1 MTWLF
6 VAGAF
11 LFASYIKGATGM
23 GFPLIATPMVALL
36 VDLRTTYVLLL
47 LPNILMDT
55 FQIARGKASW
65 ALWRRL
71 APVFITTAGGVF
83 LGTRIL
89 IAVPERAIYLAL
101 AAVILVF
108 LAGARLHLDLTIP
121 PRWEGRLGGI
131 TGLVG
136 GTLNGV
142 TNVYGPIA
150 TVYLLGLR
158 LEKREFVKGV
168 AAIFLTAKVSQLV
181 ALSRWGFYTPAVF
194 RESLGLSAMALAAFW
209 VGLKTQDRVRQDS
222 FVRIIY
228 VLLAAMAAY
237 FVYRGILR

>member
-47 LPNILMDT
+47 LPNILMDVI
-55 FQIARGKASW
+55 QILRGKAPW
-65 ALWRRL
+65 AVWRRL
-71 APVFITTAGGVF
+71 VPVFVTTAGGVF

-89 IAVPERAIYLAL
+89 IAVPERAISLAL
-101 AAVILVF
+101 AAVILLF
-108 LAGARLHLDLTIP
+108 LAVARLRLELTIP
-121 PRWEGRLGGI
+121 RCWEGLLGAI

-150 TVYLLGLR
+150 TIYLLGLR

-168 AAIFLTAKVSQLV
+168 SAIFLTSKVSQLV
-181 ALSRWGFYTPAVF
+181 ALSRWGLYSPGVF
-194 RESLGLSAMALAAFW
+194 RESLGLSVIALAAFW
-209 VGLKTQDRVRQDS
+209 VGLKTQDSVRQDS
-222 FVRIIY
+222 FLRLIH
-228 VLLAAMAAY
+228 VLLAAMAGY
-237 FVYRGILR
+237 YVYRGIRW